1 MAMKEHDEGLAQSVS
16 DQAAEWF
23 IRLRDRDLTMADRRK
38 FVRWLKQAPSHIAEF
53 MRLCQLYGRVKRAKV
68 PTLPPEELGSNVIA
82 LMQRESVRV
91 EEPERRRLFVSRKF
105 MVAAA
110 ACCLALVGVISKVAL
125 TSNTIETRLSEFR
138 TVQLADGSRVNVG
151 PNTLLHVD
159 FSDDLR
165 RVDLQR
171 GEALFEVSKDPARP
185 FIVDAG
191 GLLARAVGT
200 RFAVDRR
207 EDSIRVTVAEG
218 KVAVVQG
225 GQGAMLEHDID
236 MRLAI
241 ALVKDE
247 RVQIPA
253 NAPAIQLRREK
264 VDSVTELAWARGQL
278 ILQQETVAEAV
289 REFNRRNRLQLVLEA
304 PEVAGL
310 HLCCIFDAGD
320 PEAFAN
326 MVVAAGEDVE
336 LVREGDTLRIVQ
348 RQAGSA
354 EAPAQHNPL

>member
-1 MAMKEHDEGLAQSVS
+1 MAMKEQDEGLAQSVS

-23 IRLRDRDLTMADRRK
+23 IRLRDRDLTAADRRK

-68 PTLPPEELGSNVIA
+68 PTLPPEEVESNVIA
-82 LMQRESVRV
+82 LMQRETVPI
-91 EEPERRRLFVSRKF
+91 EQPERSRLFAPRKF

-110 ACCLALVGVISKVAL
+110 ACCLALIGVISKLAL
-125 TSNTIETRLSEFR
+125 TSNTIETRPSELR
-138 TVQLADGSRVNVG
+138 TVQLADGSRVSAG

-159 FSDDLR
+159 FSDGLR
-165 RVDLQR
+165 RVQLQR
-171 GEALFEVSKDPARP
+171 GEALFEVSKDSARP

-218 KVAVVQG
+218 KVAVVQS
-225 GQGAMLEHDID
+225 GQGAALEHDVD
-236 MRLAI
+236 MRVAI
-241 ALVKDE
+241 ALEKDE
-247 RVQIPA
+247 QVEIPV
-253 NAPAIQLRREK
+253 NAPAIQLRTKK
-264 VDSVTELAWARGQL
+264 VDSLTELAWARGQL

-304 PEVAGL
+304 PEVADL

-320 PEAFAN
+320 PEAFAKTI
-326 MVVAAGEDVE
+326 VDAGENVV
-336 LVREGDTLRIVQ
+336 LVRDGDTLRIV
-348 RQAGSA
+348 RRRAGSA
-354 EAPAQHNPL
+354 EPPAQHNPF

>member
-165 RVDLQR
+165 RVICSAAKRCSRSRRTPHAHSSSTPADFSP
-171 GEALFEVSKDPARP
+171 ALSV
-185 FIVDAG
+185 
-191 GLLARAVGT
+191 RASRST
-200 RFAVDRR
+200 
-207 EDSIRVTVAEG
+207 
-218 KVAVVQG
+218 
-225 GQGAMLEHDID
+225 GA
-236 MRLAI
+236 
-241 ALVKDE
+241 K
-247 RVQIPA
+247 
-253 NAPAIQLRREK
+253 
-264 VDSVTELAWARGQL
+264 T
-278 ILQQETVAEAV
+278 
-289 REFNRRNRLQLVLEA
+289 
-304 PEVAGL
+304 
-310 HLCCIFDAGD
+310 
-320 PEAFAN
+320 AFA
-326 MVVAAGEDVE
+326 
-336 LVREGDTLRIVQ
+336 
-348 RQAGSA
+348 S
-354 EAPAQHNPL
+354 

>member
-1 MAMKEHDEGLAQSVS
+1 MKEHDEGLEQSVS

-23 IRLRDRDLTMADRRK
+23 IRLRDRDLTAADRRR

-68 PTLPPEELGSNVIA
+68 PTLLPQEAESNVIA
-82 LMQRESVRV
+82 LMQRQPPLD
-91 EEPERRRLFVSRKF
+91 EPERSRPFAPRKF

-110 ACCLALVGVISKVAL
+110 ACCLALIGVISKVAL
-125 TSNTIETRLSEFR
+125 TSNTIETRPSELR
-138 TVQLADGSRVNVG
+138 TVQLADGSRVSAG

-159 FSDDLR
+159 FSDGLR
-165 RVDLQR
+165 RVQLQR

-200 RFAVDRR
+200 RFAVERR
-207 EDSIRVTVAEG
+207 EESIRVTVAEG

-225 GQGAMLEHDID
+225 GQGAALEHDVD
-236 MRLAI
+236 MRVAI
-241 ALVKDE
+241 ALQKDE
-247 RVQIPA
+247 RVEVPVS
-253 NAPAIQLRREK
+253 APAIQLRAEK
-264 VDSVTELAWARGQL
+264 VDSLTELAWARGQL

-304 PEVAGL
+304 PDVAGL
-310 HLCCIFDAGD
+310 HLCCIFDAAD
-320 PEAFAN
+320 PEAFARTI
-326 MVVAAGEDVE
+326 VDAGENVA

-354 EAPAQHNPL
+354 EPSAQHNPF